1 MNFSDIQ
8 NVLTVAEERSFTRAA
23 RRLYVSQ
30 SAVSQSIAK
39 VEREL
44 YVRLFIRD
52 NSTVRPTPICDAF
65 VKYGRSIMSQYDGL
79 RKEMEAAAKQ
89 GEKRLRIGT
98 ASFFFKFLTYHAEVL
113 KRQKQFDFDFEII
126 EESAATMEN
135 MVINGEVDFCFTRIP
150 LQQRTLE
157 YEPLFT
163 ETVLLAVP
171 ADWEVCR
178 RYPAT
183 AEDRY
188 PMLDLSLFRDV
199 PFVMINNPR
208 VTPLCMQMCADAG
221 YTPNVSL
228 RTSAWEHVYAYV
240 KTGNAVGFISCLH
253 MEQEGSQEKVRF
265 FRINSAAAELEHV
278 VAYISRASLGPN
290 ARAYINELR
299 NYIEKRLPV

>member
-1 MNFSDIQ
+1 MH
-8 NVLTVAEERSFTRAA
+8 
-23 RRLYVSQ
+23 
-30 SAVSQSIAK
+30 
-39 VEREL
+39 
-44 YVRLFIRD
+44 
-52 NSTVRPTPICDAF
+52 
-65 VKYGRSIMSQYDGL
+65 QYDGL
-79 RKEMEAAAKQ
+79 LQTMEAAAKQ

-126 EESAATMEN
+126 EESAATMES
-135 MVINGEVDFCFTRIP
+135 MVINDEVDFCFTRIP
-150 LQQRTLE
+150 LQQKTLE

-171 ADWEVCR
+171 AEWEVCR
-178 RYPAT
+178 SHPAT
-183 AEDRY
+183 VEERY
-188 PMLDLSLFRDV
+188 PMLDLNLFRDV

-208 VTPLCMQMCADAG
+208 VTPLCMQMCAEAG

-253 MEQEGSQEKVRF
+253 IDQEGEIKKVRF
-265 FRINSAAAELEHV
+265 FRIHSDAAQLEHV
-278 VAYISRASLGPN
+278 VAYKSRAALGSN

-299 NYIEKRLPV
+299 NYIAKRLPI